1 MLLLYSCNRNETVGK
16 YEKGKKADL
25 FPAPAFSVQRH
36 LVSSQ
41 ENA

>member
-1 MLLLYSCNRNETVGK
+1 MLPFYGCNRNETVET

-36 LVSSQ
+36 LASSQ